1 MNMKLVQG
9 IGIALLSVTAL
20 TFLVFG
26 YLDVAVLFM
35 TMLFVLTNSFRY
47 RHMKTLGMHREAKWM
62 LVMTIIFGVLFFVV
76 LATILV

>member
-1 MNMKLVQG
+1 MKLVQG